1 MLTGAVA
8 DDFTGATDLAAAL
21 HSRGLRAAVVIG
33 DRPVPDAQ
41 VAGLDAVVVALKSRT
56 APVEE
61 AVGASLG
68 AADRLLGWGADRF
81 YLKYCST
88 FDSTDEG
95 NIGPVLDAL
104 RERLGTDRS
113 VVVPAFPTNGRTVR
127 DGSLWVGDD
136 LLEDSSM
143 RHHPLTPMTR
153 SRLRD
158 LLSPQTPAT
167 VTEIGL
173 DVVRR
178 GADALRQALDAA
190 PAGYLVVDAVE
201 DEDLRAI
208 AQATAG
214 HRLVSG
220 GAGLALG
227 LDPVVPDAAV
237 ATDAASTGTAGTRAA
252 GAADDAAV
260 PFPSFSRRRLVVC
273 GSASTT
279 TQAQVAAAVAAG
291 HPTRKVDIAQAL
303 ADPEAETA
311 SLAEWVRGLDDASVP
326 VVYSVGQPS
335 DVVPAAE
342 AVPAGG
348 AGAVVSAADA
358 VEAVLSG
365 LVLDLVADG
374 TVDQVVV
381 AGGETSGAVVGCLG
395 VGLLTIGPLLAPGVC
410 WSAATTDDG
419 REVALVLKS
428 GNFGAVDLF
437 SSAWEA
443 LA

>member
-33 DRPVPDAQ
+33 DRPVRDEQ

-61 AVGASLG
+61 AVRASLG
-68 AADRLLGWGADRF
+68 AADRLIGWGADRF
-81 YLKYCST
+81 YVKYCST

-113 VVVPAFPTNGRTVR
+113 VVVPAFPANGRTVR
-127 DGSLWVGDD
+127 DGSLFVGDD
-136 LLEDSSM
+136 LLEHSSM

-158 LLSPQTPAT
+158 LLAPQTPAT

-178 GADALRQALDAA
+178 GTDALRESLDAA

-201 DEDLRAI
+201 DDDLRTI
-208 AQATAG
+208 ARATAG

-227 LDPVVPDAAV
+227 LEPV
-237 ATDAASTGTAGTRAA
+237 GTAAPGTSGTPGAPGAPGAPGTVGSA
-252 GAADDAAV
+252 GDDAA
-260 PFPSFSRRRLVVC
+260 FPSFSRRRLVVC

-279 TQAQVAAAVAAG
+279 TQAQIAAATAAG
-291 HPTRKVDIAQAL
+291 HPTRKVDVAAAS
-303 ADPEAETA
+303 ADPEAETGA
-311 SLAEWVRGLDDASVP
+311 LAAWVRGLGAGSVP
-326 VVYSVGQPS
+326 VVYSVGEPS
-335 DVVPAAE
+335 DVVP
-342 AVPAGG
+342 PGG
-348 AGAVVSAADA
+348 AGPAGTAADA
-358 VEAVLSG
+358 VETVLSG

-381 AGGETSGAVVGCLG
+381 AGGETSGAVVGALG
-395 VGLLTIGPLLAPGVC
+395 VALLTIGPLLAPGVC
-410 WSAATTDDG
+410 WSAATTDHG
-419 REVALVLKS
+419 RRVALVLKS
-428 GNFGAVDLF
+428 GNFGSTDLF
-437 SSAWEA
+437 STAWEA

>member
-21 HSRGLRAAVVIG
+21 HSRGLRTAVVIG
-33 DRPVPDAQ
+33 DRPVPDEQ

-113 VVVPAFPTNGRTVR
+113 VVVPAFPGTGRTVR

-158 LLSPQTPAT
+158 LLAPQTTAT

-201 DEDLRAI
+201 DDDLRAI

-227 LDPVVPDAAV
+227 LEPVVPDTPVAAG
-237 ATDAASTGTAGTRAA
+237 AGTAGTRAA
-252 GAADDAAV
+252 DAADAAV

-335 DVVPAAE
+335 DVVPAGAL
-342 AVPAGG
+342 PAGG
-348 AGAVVSAADA
+348 AGAAVSASEV
-358 VEAVLSG
+358 VETVLSG

-381 AGGETSGAVVGCLG
+381 AGGETSGAVVGSLG

>member
-1 MLTGAVA
+1 
-8 DDFTGATDLAAAL
+8 
-21 HSRGLRAAVVIG
+21 
-33 DRPVPDAQ
+33 
-41 VAGLDAVVVALKSRT
+41 
-56 APVEE
+56 
-61 AVGASLG
+61 
-68 AADRLLGWGADRF
+68 
-81 YLKYCST
+81 
-88 FDSTDEG
+88 
-95 NIGPVLDAL
+95 
-104 RERLGTDRS
+104 
-113 VVVPAFPTNGRTVR
+113 
-127 DGSLWVGDD
+127 
-136 LLEDSSM
+136 
-143 RHHPLTPMTR
+143 
-153 SRLRD
+153 
-158 LLSPQTPAT
+158 
-167 VTEIGL
+167 
-173 DVVRR
+173 
-178 GADALRQALDAA
+178 
-190 PAGYLVVDAVE
+190 
-201 DEDLRAI
+201 
-208 AQATAG
+208 
-214 HRLVSG
+214 LVSG

-227 LDPVVPDAAV
+227 LDPV
-237 ATDAASTGTAGTRAA
+237 ATAPTSAPASAG
-252 GAADDAAV
+252 GV

-291 HPTRKVDIAQAL
+291 HPTRKVDVAQAL

-335 DVVPAAE
+335 DVVPAGAL
-342 AVPAGG
+342 PAGG
-348 AGAVVSAADA
+348 AGAVVSASEV
-358 VEAVLSG
+358 VETVLSG

-381 AGGETSGAVVGCLG
+381 AGGETSGAVVGSLG